1 MLTFHCKIIV
11 SDEYSEILHASAV
24 LSNLFM
30 LDSRKCLGQTECG
43 SKNKRYWKNA
53 EPLQTL

>member
-30 LDSRKCLGQTECG
+30 LDSRKCRGQTECG